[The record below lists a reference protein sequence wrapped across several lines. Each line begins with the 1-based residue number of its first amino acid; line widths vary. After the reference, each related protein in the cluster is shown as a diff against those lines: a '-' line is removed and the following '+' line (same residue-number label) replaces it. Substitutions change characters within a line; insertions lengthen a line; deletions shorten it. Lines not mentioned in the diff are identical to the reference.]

1 MSDLFTER
9 EHYVWMLNISLDLS
23 LSHHH
28 EDLLLHQYVIIAA
41 AKAMAVSRVEV
52 KLYSKTQLMVWYSR
66 NNIVLTEICIET
78 GFEHSRESVEIN
90 R

>member
-9 EHYVWMLNISLDLS
+9 DHYMWMLNVCLELS

-41 AKAMAVSRVEV
+41 AKALAVSRAEV
-52 KLYSKTQLMVWYSR
+52 ILFYAQLV
-66 NNIVLTEICIET
+66 
-78 GFEHSRESVEIN
+78 
-90 R
+90 